1 MARLAVCC
9 LALGLGLPL
18 LAQADT
24 LLMANGDRYTGKVS
38 EQGEHLLIILDYGGT
53 LSLPRSAV
61 SQWQHGNS
69 ATGHGAAATAATT
82 TAAAVPLSAALA
94 DAAAPESA
102 DKWKLGGNGDL
113 DVRLKRNSKQT
124 NNFFFKG
131 DLELENASWR
141 HSLTGEYTY
150 ETSDDVTKTHKYKLE
165 PSVDYFFHRQAFWR
179 STISYNYDLLSPI
192 YLQIDYLSGPGYR
205 FWNDDKKKQ
214 RLELI
219 ALGGVSALSWNDA
232 APALVLLYGQ
242 HSADYPVARLQ
253 WDYRQPLF
261 DKQLELYSEGTYQK
275 YLHQASPYV
284 YINQSIDG
292 GIGLRYHVTAHLRL
306 GIAQELE
313 WDDAWLQVN
322 SVKYPLNEKEWRQK
336 ISLGAQF

>member
-1 MARLAVCC
+1 MGKLA
-9 LALGLGLPL
+9 AFGLMIAVGLPS

-24 LLMANGDRYTGKVS
+24 LLMANGDRYSGKVS
-38 EQGEHLLIILDYGGT
+38 EQGDKLEIVLEYGGS

-61 SQWQHGNS
+61 KQWQREPHPKQSPSAMVASTVVVAPALTEAANS
-69 ATGHGAAATAATT
+69 PAVSSWQLEGHG
-82 TAAAVPLSAALA
+82 
-94 DAAAPESA
+94 
-102 DKWKLGGNGDL
+102 
-113 DVRLKRNSKQT
+113 DVDMRLKRNDKQT
-124 NNFFFKG
+124 DNLYLKG
-131 DLELENASWR
+131 GMELANPSWR
-141 HSLTGEYTY
+141 YSLDGEYTY

-192 YLQIDYLSGPGYR
+192 YLQLDYLTGPGYR

-219 ALGGVSALSWNDA
+219 ALGGVSALSWNDE

-261 DKQLELYSEGTYQK
+261 SSQLELYSEGTYQK

-292 GIGLRYHVTAHLRL
+292 GIGLRYHLTAHLRL

-313 WDDAWLQVN
+313 WDDAWLRFD
-322 SVKYPLNEKEWRQK
+322 SFKYPLNEKEWRQK

>member
-1 MARLAVCC
+1 MVRFAVYC
-9 LALGLGLPL
+9 LALGLWLPL

-24 LLMANGDRYTGKVS
+24 LLMANGDRYSGKVS
-38 EQGEHLLIILDYGGT
+38 EQGERLLIALDYGGN

-61 SQWQHGNS
+61 SQWQRSNR
-69 ATGHGAAATAATT
+69 AAAPDQGAAAK
-82 TAAAVPLSAALA
+82 
-94 DAAAPESA
+94 PEAA

-141 HSLTGEYTY
+141 HTLAGEYTY

-165 PSVDYFFHRQAFWR
+165 PSVDYFFDSQAFLR
-179 STISYNYDLLSPI
+179 STLSYNYDLLSPI
-192 YLQIDYLSGPGYR
+192 YLQFDYLLGPGYR

-219 ALGGVSALSWNDA
+219 AQGGVSNISWNDD
-232 APALVLLYGQ
+232 APILVLFYEG
-242 HSADYPVARLQ
+242 HRADYPVARLQ

-261 DKQLELYSEGTYQK
+261 NGKLELFSEGSYQK
-275 YLHQASPYV
+275 YLHQASSYI
-284 YINQSIDG
+284 YINCSIDG
-292 GIGLRYHVTAHLRL
+292 SVGLRYYLNDHLRI
-306 GIAQELE
+306 GFFQELE
-313 WDDAWLQVN
+313 WDDAWLRV
-322 SVKYPLNEKEWRQK
+322 SSAKYPLNEKEWRQK